1 MLRMDFNLEIVQ
13 NNNENKLIKMNEDA
27 RLGYANIE

>member
-1 MLRMDFNLEIVQ
+1 MNFNLEIVQ

-27 RLGYANIE
+27 SLDMQTLNK